1 LGLELFRFLF
11 GLFELCLVSIK
22 GIHLFPSE
30 PWRETNLS
38 PKIKTKHQTK
48 KKREKRTRLSDQD
61 QAKAGREKV
70 ETSSSKHDFFVIS
83 ASITKCQ
90 APSNPQKRPPSQ
102 SNKKEDR
109 TSPLKLGEDSIATR
123 ILEAT
128 RPPNQLRTRC
138 PCVPDFFFPIQKEEG
153 KKKER

>member
-1 LGLELFRFLF
+1 LERD
-11 GLFELCLVSIK
+11 ES
-22 GIHLFPSE
+22 
-30 PWRETNLS
+30 LS
-38 PKIKTKHQTK
+38 KNKNQTPDQ

-138 PCVPDFFFPIQKEEG
+138 PCVPDFFSPHPKGRG
-153 KKKER
+153 KKRKIRD